1 MKKGMG
7 KRIISLGAAFCL
19 CAGLCA
25 CSGSGASTFLLE
37 EAESSPAPEEEGELR
52 YEGDPPGLADGAYR
66 AVDLRRG
73 QPPGA
78 PLLR

>member
-7 KRIISLGAAFCL
+7 KRIISLGTAFCL

-37 EAESSPAPEEEGELR
+37 EDGSLTLVTQETTGTSAELTA
-52 YEGDPPGLADGAYR
+52 
-66 AVDLRRG
+66 
-73 QPPGA
+73 
-78 PLLR
+78 